1 MNRGR
6 ILQIMPDYLLAG
18 AERMAEYLSVELVH
32 RGWEVFAVSLYSKHT
47 SITDELS
54 NAGIEVRFLGKRH
67 GLDLS
72 MVTKLRRLFVELR
85 PTAIHSHRYCMQ
97 YTEFANIGLKI
108 PHIHTV
114 HNIANQEV
122 PKRIQGIQRWSFR
135 SKHAVPVAIN
145 ETVKRSVCNLYHLP
159 NEAVPIVYNGIPE
172 YVPNPVEHVPGDL
185 DSFTF
190 LNIGRA
196 MPQKNQRALVRAFVR
211 FHESYPATKLLIIG
225 DGEYFDEITSEIE
238 CLDARSFIFQLG
250 QLPNARDYYYI
261 ADAFVLP
268 SLYEGM
274 PMTLIEAMMAGIPV
288 LVSKRGGSVDLIE
301 DCATGYL
308 CEPDEVGIAEGL
320 AHVYTDPSLRK
331 IALSGKLASEKYTA
345 SAMADA
351 YEEVYSQWAL

>member
-1 MNRGR
+1 
-6 ILQIMPDYLLAG
+6 MPDYLLAG

-114 HNIANQEV
+114 HNIADQEV
-122 PKRIQGIQRWSFR
+122 PKRIQGIQRLSFR
-135 SKHAVPVAIN
+135 SKRAVPVAIN
-145 ETVKRSVCNLYHLP
+145 ETVKRSVCDLYHLSS
-159 NEAVPIVYNGIPE
+159 EAVPIVYNGIPG
-172 YVPNPVEHVPGDL
+172 YAPNPVEHVPGDVK
-185 DSFTF
+185 SFTF

-196 MPQKNQRALVRAFVR
+196 MPQKNQRALVRAFAQ

-225 DGEYFDEITSEIE
+225 DGEHFDEITSEIGS
-238 CLDARSFIFQLG
+238 LGAKSFIFQLG

-288 LVSKRGGSVDLIE
+288 IASKRGGSVDLIE
-301 DCATGYL
+301 DGVTGYL
-308 CEPDEVGIAEGL
+308 CEPDETGVVEAL
-320 AHVYTDPSLRK
+320 TRVYMDPCRK
-331 IALSGKLASEKYTA
+331 EIALSGKLASKKFTA
-345 SAMADA
+345 STMADA
-351 YEEVYSQWAL
+351 YEEMYLQWVL